1 MTTLLS
7 DLQSACLTLTFNRP
21 ERANSFNF
29 EMISELRHALTEAEK
44 DPQVRCVVLTGA
56 GINFSAGQDV
66 TEMNQR
72 DQTSYGEHLNQTYNP
87 LILQIRNSGKPI
99 LAAVNGP
106 CAGAALGIALA
117 CDLRIAKSSAYFVV
131 GFSGLALAPDSAV
144 SLLLPIY
151 IGLGRAKEY
160 FYSNK
165 PITARQAYQWGMVN
179 RVGGF
184 NFQAL
189 VRQAAGRLVSGP
201 IAAFAAGKQT
211 FNLAILS
218 NLEETL
224 KFEGSLQDKMGK
236 LDDHREGVAAFFE
249 KRTPKFN

>member
-1 MTTLLS
+1 
-7 DLQSACLTLTFNRP
+7 
-21 ERANSFNF
+21 
-29 EMISELRHALTEAEK
+29 
-44 DPQVRCVVLTGA
+44 
-56 GINFSAGQDV
+56 
-66 TEMNQR
+66 
-72 DQTSYGEHLNQTYNP
+72 
-87 LILQIRNSGKPI
+87 
-99 LAAVNGP
+99 
-106 CAGAALGIALA
+106 
-117 CDLRIAKSSAYFVV
+117 VV

-201 IAAFAAGKQT
+201 TAAFAAGKQA